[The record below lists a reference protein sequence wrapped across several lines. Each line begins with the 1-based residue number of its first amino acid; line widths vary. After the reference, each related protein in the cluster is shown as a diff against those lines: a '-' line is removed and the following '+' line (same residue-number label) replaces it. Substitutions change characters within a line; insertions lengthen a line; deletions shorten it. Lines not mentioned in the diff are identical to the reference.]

1 MSKKCVVAR
10 NINGI
15 ALNNFEYLLDD
26 DGEIKVFDD
35 IGQAL
40 SFLKDAGATDE
51 DMYYYRFFDYEEL
64 VDGKYME
71 ACLLRTSDIFNR
83 YKKYVAE
90 NISRVKDSG
99 SVSIS
104 MEVEVEKNR
113 PWSSSRHVRIDLE
126 CEEDESLN
134 YELRLSNYQDS
145 GWRFSALTIGS
156 PLGLGEFNLPDQEIE
171 IDLYA
176 MKDEV
181 ETR

>member
-1 MSKKCVVAR
+1 MMNKKCVVAR

-15 ALNNFEYLLDD
+15 ALNSFEYLLDD

-90 NISRVKDSG
+90 KIDGPVNIT
-99 SVSIS
+99 
-104 MEVEVEKNR
+104 MEVEEEKNR
-113 PWSSSRHVRIDLE
+113 PWSNSRHIRIDLE

-134 YELRLSNYQDS
+134 YELRLSNHQDS
-145 GWRFSALTIGS
+145 GWRLSATINS

-171 IDLYA
+171 IDLYSV
-176 MKDEV
+176 KGEV
-181 ETR
+181 TLESR

>member
-1 MSKKCVVAR
+1 MMNKKCVVAR

-15 ALNNFEYLLDD
+15 ALNSFEYLLDD

-90 NISRVKDSG
+90 KIDGPVNIT
-99 SVSIS
+99 
-104 MEVEVEKNR
+104 MEVEEEKNR
-113 PWSSSRHVRIDLE
+113 PWSSSRHIRIDLE

-134 YELRLSNYQDS
+134 YELRLSNHQDS
-145 GWRFSALTIGS
+145 GWRLSATVNYSHLHFI
-156 PLGLGEFNLPDQEIE
+156 
-171 IDLYA
+171 
-176 MKDEV
+176 
-181 ETR
+181 

>member
-1 MSKKCVVAR
+1 MMNKKCVVAR

-15 ALNNFEYLLDD
+15 ALNSFEYLLDD

-83 YKKYVAE
+83 YKKFVTEKIGGPA
-90 NISRVKDSG
+90 
-99 SVSIS
+99 SVS
-104 MEVEVEKNR
+104 MEVEEEKNR
-113 PWSSSRHVRIDLE
+113 PWSSSRHIRIDLE

-134 YELRLSNYQDS
+134 YELRLSNHQDS
-145 GWRFSALTIGS
+145 GWRLSATINS

-171 IDLYA
+171 IDLYSV
-176 MKDEV
+176 KGEV
-181 ETR
+181 TLESR

>member
-1 MSKKCVVAR
+1 MNKKCVVAR

-15 ALNNFEYLLDD
+15 ALNSFEYLLDD

-90 NISRVKDSG
+90 KIDGPVNIT
-99 SVSIS
+99 
-104 MEVEVEKNR
+104 MEVEEEKNR
-113 PWSSSRHVRIDLE
+113 PWSSSRHIRIDLE

-134 YELRLSNYQDS
+134 YELRLSNHQDS
-145 GWRFSALTIGS
+145 GWRLSATINS

-171 IDLYA
+171 IDLYSV
-176 MKDEV
+176 KGEV
-181 ETR
+181 TLESR

>member
-1 MSKKCVVAR
+1 MNKKCVVAR

-15 ALNNFEYLLDD
+15 ALNSFEYLLDD

-90 NISRVKDSG
+90 KIDGPVNIT
-99 SVSIS
+99 
-104 MEVEVEKNR
+104 MEVEEEKNR
-113 PWSSSRHVRIDLE
+113 PWSSSRHIRIDLE

-134 YELRLSNYQDS
+134 YELRLSNHQDS
-145 GWRFSALTIGS
+145 GWRLSATVNYSHLHFI
-156 PLGLGEFNLPDQEIE
+156 
-171 IDLYA
+171 
-176 MKDEV
+176 
-181 ETR
+181 

>member
-1 MSKKCVVAR
+1 MNKKCVVAR

-90 NISRVKDSG
+90 KIDGPVNIT
-99 SVSIS
+99 
-104 MEVEVEKNR
+104 MEVEEEKNR
-113 PWSSSRHVRIDLE
+113 PWSSSRHIRIDLE

-134 YELRLSNYQDS
+134 YELRLSNHQDS
-145 GWRFSALTIGS
+145 GWRLSATINS

-171 IDLYA
+171 IDLYSV
-176 MKDEV
+176 KGEV
-181 ETR
+181 TLESR

>member
-1 MSKKCVVAR
+1 MNKKCVVAR

-15 ALNNFEYLLDD
+15 ALNSFEYLLDD

-90 NISRVKDSG
+90 KIDGPVNIT
-99 SVSIS
+99 
-104 MEVEVEKNR
+104 MEVEEEKNR
-113 PWSSSRHVRIDLE
+113 PWSSSRHIRIDLE

-134 YELRLSNYQDS
+134 YELRLSNHQDS
-145 GWRFSALTIGS
+145 GWRLSATINS
-156 PLGLGEFNLPDQEIE
+156 PLGLGEFSLPDQEVE
-171 IDLYA
+171 IDICS
-176 MKDEV
+176 MEDELKLI
-181 ETR
+181 

>member
-1 MSKKCVVAR
+1 MNKKCVVAR

-15 ALNNFEYLLDD
+15 ALNSFEYLLDD
-26 DGEIKVFDD
+26 NGEIKVFDD

-90 NISRVKDSG
+90 KIDGPVNIT
-99 SVSIS
+99 
-104 MEVEVEKNR
+104 MEVEEEKNR
-113 PWSSSRHVRIDLE
+113 PWSSSRHIRIDLE

-134 YELRLSNYQDS
+134 YELRLSNHQDS
-145 GWRFSALTIGS
+145 GWRLSATINS

-171 IDLYA
+171 IDLYSV
-176 MKDEV
+176 KGEV
-181 ETR
+181 TLESR